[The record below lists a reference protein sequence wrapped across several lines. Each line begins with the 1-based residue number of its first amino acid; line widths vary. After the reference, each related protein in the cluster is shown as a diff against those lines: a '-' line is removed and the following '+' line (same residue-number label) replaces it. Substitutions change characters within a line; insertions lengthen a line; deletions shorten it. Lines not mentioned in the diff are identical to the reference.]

1 MGLWRSVVILQKT
14 RSCEISISVPSF
26 FYQNSQL
33 HFSLPSEID
42 FNPYEVLG
50 LKFGESIKHVKKA
63 YKDLARKCH
72 PDKAKLEEKE
82 TAEATFHTLKK
93 AYDFLSDK
101 ELKEKYDREGAAKL
115 LRKKLQEE
123 KKAQSSATRKRFV
136 DELEKSEADF
146 GAKKSKVN
154 GPKDFKEMNEKELNA
169 FRSMNK
175 EVLEQFNANL
185 KRMNENNPNEKVK
198 KTTVKRTTADY
209 SDLMAAEEDILGDL
223 LG

>member
-1 MGLWRSVVILQKT
+1 ML
-14 RSCEISISVPSF
+14 
-26 FYQNSQL
+26 
-33 HFSLPSEID
+33 SEID
-42 FNPYEVLG
+42 FDPYEVLG
-50 LKFGESIKHVKKA
+50 LKLGESIKHVKKA
-63 YKDLARKCH
+63 YRDLARKCH
-72 PDKAKLEEKE
+72 PDKAKPEEKE
-82 TAEATFHTLKK
+82 KAEAAFHTLQK

-101 ELKEKYDREGAAKL
+101 ESKEKYDREGAAKL
-115 LRKKLQEE
+115 LRRKLQEE
-123 KKAQSSATRKRFV
+123 KKAQSCATRKRFV

-175 EVLEQFNANL
+175 EVLEQFNNANL
-185 KRMNENNPNEKVK
+185 KRMNENNTNAKLE
-198 KTTVKRTTADY
+198 KTTVKRTTTADY